1 MKKRISM
8 AIAVATAAAT
18 MASVSVPVMADDVN
32 ITIFN
37 SKMEVQSQFEELAAQ
52 YAEEQTGVGVGVY
65 SNSDTVSAHLATRYS
80 ANDPY
85 TIATPGKYHSLL
97 QGHHSR

>member
-18 MASVSVPVMADDVN
+18 MTSVAVPVMAGDVD

-37 SKMEVQSQFEELAAQ
+37 SKMEVQSQFEEKAAE
-52 YAEEQTGVGVGVY
+52 YSEETGVGVEVY
-65 SNSDTVSAHLATRYS
+65 YNSDTRKMFTHLQLIMQST
-80 ANDPY
+80 
-85 TIATPGKYHSLL
+85 
-97 QGHHSR
+97 

>member
-32 ITIFN
+32 ITILTPRWRFRAS
-37 SKMEVQSQFEELAAQ
+37 SK
-52 YAEEQTGVGVGVY
+52 
-65 SNSDTVSAHLATRYS
+65 N
-80 ANDPY
+80 
-85 TIATPGKYHSLL
+85 
-97 QGHHSR
+97 

>member
-1 MKKRISM
+1 MSKTQCYHTTIKKTSEQERKKQEEAKMKKRISM

-52 YAEEQTGVGVGVY
+52 YAEETCVGLM
-65 SNSDTVSAHLATRYS
+65 NH
-80 ANDPY
+80 
-85 TIATPGKYHSLL
+85 YHNRIFMS
-97 QGHHSR
+97 

>member
-37 SKMEVQSQFEELAAQ
+37 SKMEVQSQFEELA
-52 YAEEQTGVGVGVY
+52 
-65 SNSDTVSAHLATRYS
+65 LA
-80 ANDPY
+80 
-85 TIATPGKYHSLL
+85 
-97 QGHHSR
+97 

>member
-18 MASVSVPVMADDVN
+18 MACVSVPVMADDVN

-52 YAEEQTGVGVGVY
+52 YAEETGVGVEVY
-65 SNSDTVSAHLATRYS
+65 YNSDTVSAHLATRYS

-85 TIATPGKYHSLL
+85 TISMVDPV
-97 QGHHSR
+97 RP

>member
-18 MASVSVPVMADDVN
+18 MASVSVPVMAADDVN

-37 SKMEVQSQFEELAAQ
+37 SKMEVQSQFEEK
-52 YAEEQTGVGVGVY
+52 
-65 SNSDTVSAHLATRYS
+65 SC
-80 ANDPY
+80 
-85 TIATPGKYHSLL
+85 
-97 QGHHSR
+97 

>member
-52 YAEEQTGVGVGVY
+52 YAEETGVGVEVY
-65 SNSDTVSAHLATRYS
+65 SAHLATRYS

-85 TIATPGKYHSLL
+85 TISMVDPV
-97 QGHHSR
+97 RP

>member
-52 YAEEQTGVGVGVY
+52 YAEETGVGVEV
-65 SNSDTVSAHLATRYS
+65 
-80 ANDPY
+80 
-85 TIATPGKYHSLL
+85 
-97 QGHHSR
+97 

>member
-8 AIAVATAAAT
+8 AIAVATAAAMMT
-18 MASVSVPVMADDVN
+18 GAAVPVMADDVN

-52 YAEEQTGVGVGVY
+52 YAEDPQSFLRVDLSVFPDFRVGTSGEPRP
-65 SNSDTVSAHLATRYS
+65 NPEIIFPNHPTCT
-80 ANDPY
+80 
-85 TIATPGKYHSLL
+85 
-97 QGHHSR
+97 

>member
-37 SKMEVQSQFEELAAQ
+37 SKMEVQSQFEELAAICRRDRRWRR
-52 YAEEQTGVGVGVY
+52 G
-65 SNSDTVSAHLATRYS
+65 
-80 ANDPY
+80 
-85 TIATPGKYHSLL
+85 LL
-97 QGHHSR
+97 QQ

>member
-52 YAEEQTGVGVGVY
+52 YAEETGVGVKVY
-65 SNSDTVSAHLATRYS
+65 YYSDTVAAHLATRYS
-80 ANDPY
+80 ANDP
-85 TIATPGKYHSLL
+85 
-97 QGHHSR
+97 

>member
-18 MASVSVPVMADDVN
+18 MASVSVPVRADDVN

-52 YAEEQTGVGVGVY
+52 YA
-65 SNSDTVSAHLATRYS
+65 
-80 ANDPY
+80 
-85 TIATPGKYHSLL
+85 
-97 QGHHSR
+97 